1 MTDADYIFIRH
12 LERLYSE
19 NQRGA
24 LADLRRGLGKPP
36 GTESLTFPHVI
47 PYLPEGLNKQQEQ
60 SYFLIAS
67 LFALHPMSVSDGNF
81 GSHCA
86 DLGRARGGED
96 GKPPPNV
103 ERRFIALLATPTQ
116 SLYRALQPLVNL
128 LKSENI
134 RICWVRLLRDL
145 QRWNYADARI
155 DVRREWAGEFW
166 KRAVPETDPESTS
179 ELSTEGDQS

>member
-1 MTDADYIFIRH
+1 MTDVDYIFIRY

-24 LADLRRGLGKPP
+24 LANLRRGLGKPP

-47 PYLPEGLNKQQEQ
+47 PYLPEGLSKQQEQ
-60 SYFLIAS
+60 PYFLIAS
-67 LFALHPMSVSDGNF
+67 LFALHPMSVPNGNF

-86 DLGRARGGED
+86 DLGRARGGEN

-103 ERRFIALLATPTQ
+103 ERRFIALLATPPQ

-134 RICWVRLLRDL
+134 PVCWVRLLKDI
-145 QRWNYADARI
+145 QSWNYADGRAN
-155 DVRREWAGEFW
+155 VRRAWAREFW
-166 KRAVPETDPESTS
+166 KHSSPQIETESTTDFS
-179 ELSTEGDQS
+179 AKGD